1 MKPFLLQLL
10 FLCSM
15 SIHVFSSSVSSDIIE
30 TCHFEEIV
38 SYASPDALVL
48 VDIDDTLL
56 VPVQTLGADVWFLYQ
71 LQKNK
76 HERDPLD
83 KTLAQ
88 WEAIRHLTRMK
99 IVEPGSEKIVS
110 ALQKKNIRVMGLTTQ
125 GLALATRTIQQL
137 LDHQIDLSK
146 TAPSQKDHYFNNGQG
161 VLYRKGVLFTS
172 GTPKGPALR
181 KLLDLMGMSP
191 KKIVFINDKKTHLL
205 DVATAAKE
213 LGIEFIGLRYSYSDE
228 RVRNFLP
235 ELAEVQFHHSNF
247 SHILSDEE
255 AAKILQEQKAQN
267 GSHKGVS
274 PLADFSAKS
283 RSKFG
288 GG

>member
-1 MKPFLLQLL
+1 MKFLMLQLL
-10 FLCSM
+10 LLCSM
-15 SIHVFSSSVSSDIIE
+15 SINVFSSTVSSDIVE
-30 TCHFEEIV
+30 TSHFEEIV

-48 VDIDDTLL
+48 LDIDDTLL
-56 VPVQTLGADVWFLYQ
+56 VPVQTLGADVWFQYQ

-88 WEAIRHLTRMK
+88 WEAIRHLTQMR
-99 IVEPGSEKIVS
+99 IVEPGTEKVIS
-110 ALQKKNIRVMGLTTQ
+110 ALQKKNIYIMGLTTQ

-146 TAPSQKDHYFNNGQG
+146 TAPSDKDHYFNNGKG

-181 KLLDLMGMSP
+181 KLLDLIGMSP

-213 LGIEFIGLRYSYSDE
+213 LGIEFIGLRYNYSDE
-228 RVRNFLP
+228 RVRNFSS
-235 ELAEVQFHHSNF
+235 ELAEVQFYHSNF

-255 AAKILQEQKAQN
+255 AAKILQEQKTQK

-274 PLADFSAKS
+274 PLADSWAKPH
-283 RSKFG
+283 SKFG
-288 GG
+288 GE